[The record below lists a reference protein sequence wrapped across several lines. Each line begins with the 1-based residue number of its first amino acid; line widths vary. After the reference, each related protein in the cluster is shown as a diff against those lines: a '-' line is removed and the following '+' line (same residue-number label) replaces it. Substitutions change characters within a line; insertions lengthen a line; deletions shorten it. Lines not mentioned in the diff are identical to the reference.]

1 MSSITDRLKA
11 TKLKKGLDSCKFH
24 NLCFCEYLMP
34 MYNRLNCTSILHSI
48 ISISVKSHTASTL
61 TKQQL
66 QQLFSHMKC
75 YFQRSRHLDTVCNIH
90 ATLTIHG
97 HFFFYF
103 IRLLFSGVRLIHLDV
118 GESRLIWLKAIWK
131 LKSTTL
137 SAWITSARSSK
148 CIRNDS
154 SIWNPFLRAR
164 FMNTYAQCSYYE

>member
-34 MYNRLNCTSILHSI
+34 MYNRLKCTSILHSI

-75 YFQRSRHLDTVCNIH
+75 YFQRSRHLDTVC
-90 ATLTIHG
+90 ATFMQHSPFMAI
-97 HFFFYF
+97 F
-103 IRLLFSGVRLIHLDV
+103 LLLHQTSILR
-118 GESRLIWLKAIWK
+118 
-131 LKSTTL
+131 STTDPSGCGRKPANL
-137 SAWITSARSSK
+137 VK
-148 CIRNDS
+148 
-154 SIWNPFLRAR
+154 
-164 FMNTYAQCSYYE
+164 SYLEVEVDHLVCLDNISPAI

>member
-11 TKLKKGLDSCKFH
+11 TKLKKGPDSCKFH

-34 MYNRLNCTSILHSI
+34 MYNRLNCTVILHSI
-48 ISISVKSHTASTL
+48 ISISVKYHTASTL

-75 YFQRSRHLDTVCNIH
+75 YFQRSRHLDTVC
-90 ATLTIHG
+90 ATFMQHSPFMAI
-97 HFFFYF
+97 FFFLF
-103 IRLLFSGVRLIHLDV
+103 IRLLYSGVRLIHLDV

-154 SIWNPFLRAR
+154 SI
-164 FMNTYAQCSYYE
+164 